1 MYKKIMVSLSLE
13 HGIADRAL
21 EVARHLL
28 AEGGKILAVHVYE
41 QPNPSVS
48 AYLDQEVLAQAYA
61 DAKDRLKARVKDATD
76 VKPVLLKGHS
86 GATITEYAASA
97 GVDLIIVGSHKPG
110 LSDYFLGSTAARI
123 VRHAPCSVHVLR
135 DDD

>member
-1 MYKKIMVSLSLE
+1 MYKKIMVALSLE
-13 HGIADRAL
+13 HGIAERAL
-21 EVARHLL
+21 DVARHLL

-41 QPNPSVS
+41 QPSTSVG
-48 AYLDQEVLAQAYA
+48 AYLDQEVLARAHA
-61 DAKDRLKARVKDATD
+61 DAQARLKQRLEGAAD
-76 VKPVLLKGHS
+76 VKPVMLTGHS
-86 GATITEYAASA
+86 GATITEYAAST

-110 LSDYFLGSTAARI
+110 LRDYFLGSTAARV